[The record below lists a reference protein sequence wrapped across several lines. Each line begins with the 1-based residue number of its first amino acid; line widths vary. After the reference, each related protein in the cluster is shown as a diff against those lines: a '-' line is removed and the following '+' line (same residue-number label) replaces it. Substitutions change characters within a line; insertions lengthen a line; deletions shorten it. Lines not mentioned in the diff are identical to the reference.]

1 MNKEKLQKLMKEVDK
16 TNKPKHWKKFIN
28 ENTINHNVILKCGHR
43 AFCTHCQKY
52 FDKEVNVHT
61 FQKEKCKWCGN
72 EYYVRNC
79 NIKNCTFLKDIAFLA
94 KASGTII
101 VRIFEIES
109 KYDYKTKK
117 FEQNL
122 QEFARFIPNVGL
134 AINNSVS
141 FFMWNQKVWHNTK
154 IKNWHIYTGIRVLN
168 DMPIYPYD
176 YQQIFKDTLFQY
188 APIEEFKKEYKS
200 YNDFEILE
208 MASLESFELLWK
220 MGLHRLSLNAKDF
233 NKKGSFAK
241 RFGVPKSFLKFM
253 AENDIDYEEYKIL
266 KLLQETNKELINK
279 YRMYDYDYLAFMHEQ
294 GLLKQPDIV
303 KRFYHNFSLLK
314 VICKYVPLKNFLEYQ
329 KGVKNIHIYADY
341 LEIAN
346 KIGFS
351 IKSRKRLF
359 PYQLKAWHD
368 KLSNKLEI
376 MDDMN
381 TQFAVYLRY
390 LELSKYTYEDDKYII
405 FPAPSVDSIKD
416 EGQQQGNCVAT
427 TYLQPYLEKKT
438 EIYFIRNLKETTKSF
453 ITLEYNENRVRQKEL
468 PHHSIN
474 FTKEQL
480 AFIEKWTGFRQF
492 LENKEKY
499 QKKTNTN
506 NNIIKYKLVA

>member
-1 MNKEKLQKLMKEVDK
+1 MNKDKLQKLMKKVDK

-28 ENTINHNVILKCGHR
+28 KNTINHNLILKCGNR

-52 FDKEVNVHT
+52 FDKNVHVHT
-61 FQKEKCKWCGN
+61 YKKEKCKWCGN

-79 NIKNCTFLKDIAFLA
+79 NIRNFTFLKDIAFYT
-94 KASGTII
+94 KVNDFII
-101 VRIFEIES
+101 ARIFEIES

-117 FEQNL
+117 FKQNL
-122 QEFARFIPNVGL
+122 QEFARFIPNVGI

-141 FFMWNQKVWHNTK
+141 FYMWNQKIWHNTE
-154 IKNWHIYTGIRVLN
+154 IKDWHIYTGNRLLN
-168 DMPIYPYD
+168 DMPIYPYNK
-176 YQQIFKDTLFQY
+176 QQIFKNTPLQY
-188 APIEEFKKEYKS
+188 APIKEFKKEYGYYS
-200 YNDFEILE
+200 EFEILQ
-208 MASLESFELLWK
+208 MASFESFELLWK
-220 MGLHRLSLNAKDF
+220 MGLHRLALNAKYF
-233 NKKGSFAK
+233 NKKGSFLK

-253 AENDIDYEEYKIL
+253 IENDIGYEDYRIL
-266 KLLQETNKELINK
+266 KLLQETNKELISR
-279 YRMYDYDYLAFMHEQ
+279 YRMYDYNYLSFMNKQ
-294 GLLKQPDIV
+294 GFLKQPDILQ
-303 KRFYHNFSLLK
+303 KFYCDSSTLK
-314 VICKYVPLKNFLEYQ
+314 VICKYVPLKKFLKYQ

-341 LEIAN
+341 LNMAN
-346 KIGFS
+346 KLGFS
-351 IKSRKRLF
+351 IKSKKRLF

-427 TYLQPYLEKKT
+427 TYLQPYLKKQT
-438 EIYFIRNLKETTKSF
+438 EIYFIRTLKDPTKSF
-453 ITLEYNENRVRQKEL
+453 ITLEYKENRVIQKEL
-468 PHHSIN
+468 PHHSTN

-480 AFIEKWTGFRQF
+480 VFIDKWTGFRQF
-492 LENKEKY
+492 LDYKEKY
-499 QKKTNTN
+499 QKKTNTDN
-506 NNIIKYKLVA
+506 HIIKYKLVA